1 MSSNSINIRA
11 MLAIMRLNFRRTIV
25 ARIDMISNIIFGV
38 LLGYAMAFLW
48 QTLYENEVISPKV
61 PIGRMVTYAILG
73 SVVTTVFQTGVMY
86 VGNFRIRS
94 GDIVFDI
101 LRPVSWQLTLLG
113 EFAGQ
118 VLAQVIAVGIPVVVI
133 CSLFLDFQ
141 APASILAGIAF
152 VPSLILG
159 ALLSFSIIFLIML
172 LAFRY
177 TQVGGIESALR
188 GFRPLLTGALIPLW
202 FLPSGVAN
210 ALELLPFPGM
220 TYTPLAIYVG
230 EISGGDIWISLGRQL
245 IWTIA
250 ILGTGAYFASRGMKN
265 LSIQGG

>member
-1 MSSNSINIRA
+1 MSSSSINIPA
-11 MLAIMRLNFRRTIV
+11 MLAIMRLTFRRTIV
-25 ARIDMISNIIFGV
+25 ARIDIVSNIIFGV
-38 LLGYAMAFLW
+38 ILGYAMAFLW
-48 QTLYENEVISPKV
+48 QTLYENEVITPSV

-73 SVVTTVFQTGVMY
+73 SVVTTVFQTGVLY
-86 VGNFRIRS
+86 EGNWRIRT
-94 GDIVFDI
+94 GEIVFDI
-101 LRPVSWQLTLLG
+101 LRPVSWQLNLLG
-113 EFAGQ
+113 NFAGQ
-118 VLAQVIAVGIPVVVI
+118 VLAQAVAVGVPVVLI

-141 APASILAGIAF
+141 APASVAAGIVF

-202 FLPSGVAN
+202 FLPPGVAS
-210 ALELLPFPGM
+210 ALEYLPFPGM

-230 EISGGDIWISLGRQL
+230 EITGGDIWVSVGRQL
-245 IWTIA
+245 IWVVVL
-250 ILGTGAYFASRGMKN
+250 LGFGAYFTNRGMKK